1 VGMNALDF
9 HHPPPRVRTLE
20 EAQALIDQIWSLGQ
34 VVQDLQ
40 VTVHPP
46 LAKRMPMLYNR
57 PT

>member
-1 VGMNALDF
+1 MNALDF